1 MTFEQIQAMQQMGF
15 TKEDIMEVI
24 RSSSGETAPAPASAP
39 TPTPTPTPT
48 PEPKPETPPT
58 PDPTGEPIINT
69 LPSPQPAHKAEDDP
83 KENKDHELITSLIKQ
98 VETLTGAIQQSNIV
112 NAQMGDVKTNQQIV
126 DDILADIVNPSYKK
140 K

>member
-1 MTFEQIQAMQQMGF
+1 MTFEQILAMQQLGF

-24 RSSSGETAPAPASAP
+24 RSSSGETAPAP
-39 TPTPTPTPT
+39 T
-48 PEPKPETPPT
+48 PEAKPETKPEEKTTPPT
-58 PDPTGEPIINT
+58 SDSTDEPIVNS
-69 LPSPQPAHKAEDDP
+69 LPSPETSQSPDYP
-83 KENKDHELITSLIKQ
+83 KENKDHELLTSLIKQ

>member
-1 MTFEQIQAMQQMGF
+1 MTFEQIQAMQKMGF

-24 RSSSGETAPAPASAP
+24 RSSSGETAPAPE
-39 TPTPTPTPT
+39 
-48 PEPKPETPPT
+48 PEEKTTPPT
-58 PDPTGEPIINT
+58 ADPTADSINT
-69 LPSPQPAHKAEDDP
+69 LPSPQPAPKAEDDP
-83 KENKDHELITSLIKQ
+83 KDDNKDHELLTSLIKQ

-126 DDILADIVNPSYKK
+126 DDILADIVNPTYKK

>member
-1 MTFEQIQAMQQMGF
+1 MTFEQIQAMQKMGF

-24 RSSSGETAPAPASAP
+24 RSSSGETAPAPE
-39 TPTPTPTPT
+39 
-48 PEPKPETPPT
+48 PEEKTTPPT
-58 PDPTGEPIINT
+58 ADPTADSINT
-69 LPSPQPAHKAEDDP
+69 LPSPQPAPKAEDDP
-83 KENKDHELITSLIKQ
+83 KEENKDHELLTSLIKQ

-126 DDILADIVNPSYKK
+126 DDILADIVNPTYKK

>member
-1 MTFEQIQAMQQMGF
+1 MTFEQIKAMQDMGF

-24 RSSSGETAPAPASAP
+24 RSSSGETTPA
-39 TPTPTPTPT
+39 PT
-48 PEPKPETPPT
+48 PEPKPEPKHEPTTPPT
-58 PDPTGEPIINT
+58 PDPTGEPIITT
-69 LPSPQPAHKAEDDP
+69 LPSPQPAPKAEDDP
-83 KENKDHELITSLIKQ
+83 KEENKDHELLTSLIKQ

-126 DDILADIVNPSYKK
+126 DDILADIVNPTYKK

>member
-24 RSSSGETAPAPASAP
+24 RSSSGETAPAP
-39 TPTPTPTPT
+39 
-48 PEPKPETPPT
+48 KPEEKTTPKAA
-58 PDPTGEPIINT
+58 DPTADSITNA
-69 LPSPQPAHKAEDDP
+69 LHSPQPAPTAEDNP
-83 KENKDHELITSLIKQ
+83 KEENKDHELLTSLIKQ

-140 K
+140 NYDPK